1 MSANEDTLGGQYRPD
16 QHGSLESRHRN
27 FMKQL
32 CLFLLFSALPNITF
46 GTEVNTQSLT
56 LVKQYCVSC
65 HGVGTET
72 SLDLESLSEDL
83 SNAETFGTWVTI
95 FDRLAAGEMPP
106 QDAEQ
111 PQPERVVK
119 VLKSLGRQLLTVN
132 ENRQRQIGRVPAR
145 RLTKL
150 EYRYTLQDLLH
161 ISEDVTSSF
170 PDETETGGFDTN
182 GQSQRLSS
190 VHMKGLMESADKA
203 MDLAFAFGESP
214 YQDFEIDILNSPR
227 LAYHDGKTF
236 IDGGGIYRRIGD
248 GLAIFTDVDFLLPS
262 HAHHFQVKRAGKY
275 RISVDAIAYQSDVPL
290 TLKLINKGPNGGGS
304 MLGAADISIE
314 QKPPYEFLA
323 DLQPGDSFYPPYH
336 MEDNEQGGGIEFLM
350 KHGDMDYQGKGI
362 HIKSIHIAGPLNQTW
377 PPVSTQKLLAGIDL
391 QPFEDN
397 EGRIVYKPI
406 LSDVVDDDIMRVV
419 HQFAS
424 RAFRRPIAD
433 DELLDFAELAKPAI
447 DRGDPIDQVLRVP
460 IRSILSSPQFIL
472 FEERPGRLDPYALAS
487 RLSYFLWRSMPDAE
501 LFDLAKSGDLLK
513 SDVLSSQVDRM
524 LADAKSQR
532 FINDFLGQ
540 WLMLHKINANQPD
553 QRLYWEYDELLGSVL
568 LKESELFFSYLIKE
582 NLSGTNFIDSDFVFV
597 NRRLA
602 QHYQIPNVLGQH
614 FRKVQLPDGSPR
626 GGILTHASILKTTAN
641 GSSTSPV
648 IRGNFVLTNFYGTPP
663 PSPPPSVGSVE
674 PDIRGKSTIREIL
687 AAHRDVTACNVC
699 HREIDPPGF
708 ALESFD
714 PVGRFRHRYRLQVDG
729 DIREELVVDSSG
741 VTPSGKEFDGIQ
753 EFKRHLMDDKD
764 IILGNFISNLMEFST
779 GAQIQ
784 FADREEVRKII
795 ELSKKNDYPVRDI
808 LHAVVQSEIF
818 KKK

>member
-1 MSANEDTLGGQYRPD
+1 
-16 QHGSLESRHRN
+16 
-27 FMKQL
+27 MKQT
-32 CLFLLFSALPNITF
+32 CLFLFLIALPSITS
-46 GTEVNTQSLT
+46 GKDANTQSLT
-56 LVKQYCVSC
+56 FVKQYCVSC
-65 HGVGTET
+65 HDEETET
-72 SLDLESLSEDL
+72 SLNVEALSKNLTQAES
-83 SNAETFGTWVTI
+83 FGSWVKI
-95 FDRLAAGEMPP
+95 FDRIAAGEMPP

-111 PQPERVVK
+111 PNPERVEHL
-119 VLKSLGRQLLTVN
+119 LKSLRKQLIAANDL
-132 ENRQRQIGRVPAR
+132 RQRQIGRVPAR

-170 PDETETGGFDTN
+170 PEETETGGFDTN
-182 GQSQRLSS
+182 GQSQRLSA
-190 VHMKGLMESADKA
+190 VHMKGLMESADKG
-203 MDLAFAFGESP
+203 MDLAFAFGENP
-214 YQDFEIDILNSPR
+214 YQDFQIDILNSPR

-262 HAHHFQVKRAGKY
+262 HAHHFQVKRAGEY
-275 RISVDAIAYQSDVPL
+275 RISIDAIAYQSDVPL

-304 MLGAADISIE
+304 LLGAADISVE

-323 DLQPGDSFYPPYH
+323 ELQPGDSFYPTYH

-350 KHGDMDYQGKGI
+350 KYGDMDYQGKGI
-362 HIKSIHIAGPLNQTW
+362 HIKSIHIKGPLNQTW
-377 PPVSTQKLLAGIDL
+377 PPVSSQSLLTGINL
-391 QPFEDN
+391 KPIENN
-397 EGRIVYKPI
+397 EGRTIYKPI
-406 LSDVVDDDIMRVV
+406 LSGSVDDNIIRVV
-419 HQFAS
+419 RQFAS

-433 DELLDFAELAKPAI
+433 DELLEFADLAKPAI
-447 DRGDPIDQVLRVP
+447 ERGDPIEQILRVP
-460 IRSILSSPQFIL
+460 LRAILSSPQFIL
-472 FEERPGRLDPYALAS
+472 FEESPGRLDAYALAS

-501 LFDLAKSGDLLK
+501 LFELAESGDLLK

-532 FINDFLGQ
+532 FVKDFLGQ

-568 LKESELFFSYLIKE
+568 LKETELFFTHLIKE
-582 NLSGTNFIDSDFVFV
+582 NLRGTNLINSEFVFV

-602 QHYQIPNVLGQH
+602 QHYQIPNVMGQH
-614 FRKVQLPDGSPR
+614 LRKVQLPDGSPR
-626 GGILTHASILKTTAN
+626 GGILTHASVLKTTAN
-641 GSSTSPV
+641 GSATSPV
-648 IRGNFVLTNFYGTPP
+648 IRGNFVLSNFYGTPP
-663 PSPPPSVGSVE
+663 PSAPPSVGSVE

-714 PVGRFRHRYRLQVDG
+714 PVGRFRDRYRVQVDG
-729 DIREELVVDSSG
+729 VIREDLAVDSSG
-741 VTPSGKEFDGIQ
+741 VTPNGKEFGGIQ

-764 IILGNFISNLMEFST
+764 IILGNFISKLMEFAT

-784 FADREEVRKII
+784 FADREELNKII
-795 ELSKKNDYPVRDI
+795 ELSKKNEYPVRDI

-818 KKK
+818 RKK